1 MIETEDNKGEWVAV
15 EVDQS
20 EIDTVRIL
28 KCAPS
33 LVEYADESD
42 ITDDTETE
50 EDIATCAAPESVGRR
65 RSEIPVAAPIDPPDD
80 AA

>member
-1 MIETEDNKGEWVAV
+1 MIETEET

-33 LVEYADESD
+33 LVGYADESD
-42 ITDDTETE
+42 VTDDTESA

-65 RSEIPVAAPIDPPDD
+65 RSEIPVAVSSDPPDD